1 MTLFNNPEF
10 VAAVIAVLTGF
21 AGLLTAIALYIK
33 SRADVSAIRDERK
46 ATKAIRDDDSQQMHD
61 DILKLQFQEQQNK
74 DNIGLLFQ
82 QVADSN
88 KQIALMNQQLTQ
100 VLVKMDNVITTL
112 KELKED
118 FKNDRT

>member
-1 MTLFNNPEF
+1 MWENPEII
-10 VAAVIAVLTGF
+10 AAVVSVFMGVS
-21 AGLLTAIALYIK
+21 GVLTAIAVYIK
-33 SRADVSAIRDERK
+33 SRADVSAIREERK
-46 ATKAIRDDDSQQMHD
+46 ATKTLRDEDSQQMHD

>member
-1 MTLFNNPEF
+1 MTSNPEF

-33 SRADVSAIRDERK
+33 SRAECSSIREERK
-46 ATKAIRDDDSQQMHD
+46 ATKAVRDDDSMKMHD

-74 DNIGLLFQ
+74 DNIGLLFN

-88 KQIALMNQQLTQ
+88 KQISLLTQQLAQ
-100 VLVKMDNVITTL
+100 VLVKMDNVINTL
-112 KELKED
+112 QELKED
-118 FKNDRT
+118 FRDGKAN

>member
-1 MTLFNNPEF
+1 MTSNPEF

-33 SRADVSAIRDERK
+33 SRAECSSIREERK
-46 ATKAIRDDDSQQMHD
+46 ATKAVRDDDSMKMHD

-74 DNIGLLFQ
+74 DNIGLLFN

-88 KQIALMNQQLTQ
+88 KQISLLTQQLAQ

-112 KELKED
+112 QELKED
-118 FKNDRT
+118 FRDGKAN

>member
-1 MTLFNNPEF
+1 MTLFDNPEII
-10 VAAVIAVLTGF
+10 AAVVSVFMGVS
-21 AGLLTAIALYIK
+21 GVLTAIAVYIK

-46 ATKAIRDDDSQQMHD
+46 ATKTLRDEDSQKMHD

-118 FKNDRT
+118 FKNERT

>member
-1 MTLFNNPEF
+1 MLDNPEF
-10 VAAVIAVLTGF
+10 IAAVIAVLTGF
-21 AGLLTAIALYIK
+21 AGLLTAIGLYIK
-33 SRADVSAIRDERK
+33 SRAECSSIRDERK
-46 ATKAIRDDDSQQMHD
+46 ATKTLRDEDSQKMHD

-74 DNIGLLFQ
+74 DNIVLLFQ

-88 KQIALMNQQLTQ
+88 KQIDLMNQQLTQ

-118 FKNDRT
+118 FKNERT

>member
-1 MTLFNNPEF
+1 MWENPEII
-10 VAAVIAVLTGF
+10 AAVVSVFMGVS
-21 AGLLTAIALYIK
+21 GVLTAIAVYIK
-33 SRADVSAIRDERK
+33 SRADVSAIREERK
-46 ATKAIRDDDSQQMHD
+46 ATKTFRDDDSQKMHD
-61 DILKLQFQEQQNK
+61 DILKLKFQEQQNK
-74 DNIGLLFQ
+74 DNIALLFQ

-118 FKNDRT
+118 FKNERT

>member
-1 MTLFNNPEF
+1 MFENPEF
-10 VAAVIAVLTGF
+10 IAAVIAVLTGF

-33 SRADVSAIRDERK
+33 SRAECSSIREERN
-46 ATKAIRDDDSQQMHD
+46 ATKVLRDDDSQKMHD
-61 DILKLQFQEQQNK
+61 DILKLKVQEQQNK
-74 DNIGLLFQ
+74 DNIALLFQ

-118 FKNDRT
+118 FRNERT

>member
-1 MTLFNNPEF
+1 MWENPEII
-10 VAAVIAVLTGF
+10 AAVVSVFMGVS
-21 AGLLTAIALYIK
+21 GVLTAIAVYIK

-46 ATKAIRDDDSQQMHD
+46 ATKTLRDDDSQKMHD

-118 FKNDRT
+118 FKNERP

>member
-1 MTLFNNPEF
+1 MLENPEF

-21 AGLLTAIALYIK
+21 AGLLTAIGLYIK
-33 SRADVSAIRDERK
+33 SRAECSSIREERK
-46 ATKAIRDDDSQQMHD
+46 ATKTMRDDDSMKMHD

-74 DNIGLLFQ
+74 DNIGLLFN

-88 KQIALMNQQLTQ
+88 KQISLLTQQLAQ

-112 KELKED
+112 QELKED
-118 FKNDRT
+118 FRDGKAN

>member
-1 MTLFNNPEF
+1 MWENPEII
-10 VAAVIAVLTGF
+10 AAVVSVFMGVS
-21 AGLLTAIALYIK
+21 GVLTAIAVYIK

-46 ATKAIRDDDSQQMHD
+46 ATKTLRDEDSQKMHD

-112 KELKED
+112 QELKED
-118 FKNDRT
+118 FRDGKAN

>member
-1 MTLFNNPEF
+1 MTSNPEF

-33 SRADVSAIRDERK
+33 SRAECSSIREERK
-46 ATKAIRDDDSQQMHD
+46 ATKAVRDDDSMKMHD

-74 DNIGLLFQ
+74 DNIGLLFN

-88 KQIALMNQQLTQ
+88 KQISLLTQQLAQ
-100 VLVKMDNVITTL
+100 VLVKMDNMLTTL
-112 KELKED
+112 QELKED
-118 FKNDRT
+118 FRDGKAN

>member
-1 MTLFNNPEF
+1 MTSNPEF

-33 SRADVSAIRDERK
+33 SRAECSSIREERK
-46 ATKAIRDDDSQQMHD
+46 ATKALRDDDSMKMHD

-74 DNIGLLFQ
+74 DNIGLLFN

-88 KQIALMNQQLTQ
+88 KQISLLTQQLAQ
-100 VLVKMDNVITTL
+100 VLVKMDNVINTL
-112 KELKED
+112 QELKED
-118 FKNDRT
+118 FRDGKAN

>member
-1 MTLFNNPEF
+1 MTSNPEF

-33 SRADVSAIRDERK
+33 SRAECSSIREERK
-46 ATKAIRDDDSQQMHD
+46 ATKAVRDDDSMKMHD

-74 DNIGLLFQ
+74 DNIGLLFN

-88 KQIALMNQQLTQ
+88 KQISLLTQQLAQ

-112 KELKED
+112 QELKED
-118 FKNDRT
+118 FRDGKTN

>member
-1 MTLFNNPEF
+1 MTLFDNPEII
-10 VAAVIAVLTGF
+10 AAVVSVFMGVS
-21 AGLLTAIALYIK
+21 GVLTAIAVYIK

-46 ATKAIRDDDSQQMHD
+46 ATKAMRDDDSQKMHD

-118 FKNDRT
+118 FRNERT

>member
-1 MTLFNNPEF
+1 MTLFDNPEII
-10 VAAVIAVLTGF
+10 AAVVSILMGVSGV
-21 AGLLTAIALYIK
+21 LTAIGLYIK
-33 SRADVSAIRDERK
+33 SKADVSAIREERK
-46 ATKAIRDDDSQQMHD
+46 ATKTMRDDDSMKMHD
-61 DILKLQFQEQQNK
+61 DILKLQFQEQQNR

>member
-1 MTLFNNPEF
+1 MWNNPEII
-10 VAAVIAVLTGF
+10 AAVVSILMGVSGV
-21 AGLLTAIALYIK
+21 LTAIALYIK

-46 ATKAIRDDDSQQMHD
+46 ATKTLRDEDSQKMHD

-112 KELKED
+112 QELKED
-118 FKNDRT
+118 FRDGKAK

>member
-1 MTLFNNPEF
+1 MWENPEII
-10 VAAVIAVLTGF
+10 AAVVSVFMGVS
-21 AGLLTAIALYIK
+21 GVLTAIAVYIK

-46 ATKAIRDDDSQQMHD
+46 ATKTLRDEDSQKMHD

-112 KELKED
+112 QELKED
-118 FKNDRT
+118 FRDGKAK

>member
-1 MTLFNNPEF
+1 MWENPEII
-10 VAAVIAVLTGF
+10 AAVVSVFMGVS
-21 AGLLTAIALYIK
+21 GVLTAIAVYIK
-33 SRADVSAIRDERK
+33 SRADVSAIREERK
-46 ATKAIRDDDSQQMHD
+46 STKAMRDDDSQKMHD
-61 DILKLQFQEQQNK
+61 DILKLKFQEQQNK
-74 DNIGLLFQ
+74 DNIALLFQ

-118 FKNDRT
+118 FRNERT

>member
-1 MTLFNNPEF
+1 MTLFDNPEII
-10 VAAVIAVLTGF
+10 AAVVSILMGVSGV
-21 AGLLTAIALYIK
+21 LTAIAVYIK

-46 ATKAIRDDDSQQMHD
+46 ATKTLRDEDSQKMHD

>member
-1 MTLFNNPEF
+1 MWNNPEII
-10 VAAVIAVLTGF
+10 AAVVSVFMGVS
-21 AGLLTAIALYIK
+21 GVLTAIAVYIK

-46 ATKAIRDDDSQQMHD
+46 ATKTLRDEDSQKMHD
-61 DILKLQFQEQQNK
+61 DIIKLQFVSQQNK

-118 FKNDRT
+118 FKNERT

>member
-1 MTLFNNPEF
+1 MWNNPEII
-10 VAAVIAVLTGF
+10 AAVVSVFMGVSAV
-21 AGLLTAIALYIK
+21 LTAIAVYIK

-46 ATKAIRDDDSQQMHD
+46 ATKTLRDEDSQKMHD
-61 DILKLQFQEQQNK
+61 DIIKLQFVSQQNK

-118 FKNDRT
+118 FKNERP

>member
-1 MTLFNNPEF
+1 MTSNPEF

-33 SRADVSAIRDERK
+33 SRAECSSIREERK
-46 ATKAIRDDDSQQMHD
+46 ATKAVRDDDSMKMHD

-74 DNIGLLFQ
+74 DNIGLLFN

-88 KQIALMNQQLTQ
+88 KQISLLTQQLAQ
-100 VLVKMDNVITTL
+100 VLVKMDNVINTL
-112 KELKED
+112 QELKED
-118 FKNDRT
+118 FRDGKTN

>member
-1 MTLFNNPEF
+1 MLENPEF
-10 VAAVIAVLTGF
+10 IAAVIAVLTGF

-33 SRADVSAIRDERK
+33 SRAECSSIREERK
-46 ATKAIRDDDSQQMHD
+46 ATKTMRDDDSMKMHD

-74 DNIGLLFQ
+74 DNIGLLFN

-88 KQIALMNQQLTQ
+88 KQISLLTQQLAQ

-112 KELKED
+112 QEMKED
-118 FKNDRT
+118 FRNERT

>member
-1 MTLFNNPEF
+1 MTLFDNPEII
-10 VAAVIAVLTGF
+10 AAVVSVFMGVS
-21 AGLLTAIALYIK
+21 GVLTAIAVYIK
-33 SRADVSAIRDERK
+33 SRADVSAIREERK
-46 ATKAIRDDDSQQMHD
+46 ATKALRDDDSQQMHD

>member
-1 MTLFNNPEF
+1 MWENPEII
-10 VAAVIAVLTGF
+10 AAVVSVFMGVS
-21 AGLLTAIALYIK
+21 GVLTAIAVYIK

-46 ATKAIRDDDSQQMHD
+46 ATKTLRDEDSQKMHD
-61 DILKLQFQEQQNK
+61 DLLKLQFQEQQNK

-112 KELKED
+112 RELKED
-118 FKNDRT
+118 FKNERP

>member
-1 MTLFNNPEF
+1 MWDNPEII
-10 VAAVIAVLTGF
+10 AAVVSVFMGVS
-21 AGLLTAIALYIK
+21 GVLTAIAVYIK
-33 SRADVSAIRDERK
+33 SRSDVSAIRDERK
-46 ATKAIRDDDSQQMHD
+46 ATKTLRDEDSQKMHD

-100 VLVKMDNVITTL
+100 VLVKMDNVINTL

-118 FKNDRT
+118 FKNEHT